1 MDLEQQNAP
10 HKSSKKRGLIQ
21 ISILFFL
28 LIVTPYLSWYYLS
41 RGLDYR
47 KETMAHLGDF
57 GFVPSALSDEFKK
70 VEPAVPDTSFAF
82 MIIGHCYD
90 PSDCA
95 ALKEV
100 FIRLSDP
107 FGNRKDVRM
116 VHVYPDG
123 MMDTSAVTDTA
134 EGQGVAQI
142 VIEQDTLN
150 TLKSYWSEVFGS
162 EVNHHLFLVDK
173 NYNVRQAFDFK
184 DEKQLSNLIHTATV
198 MLPLRK
204 INKAILQRESE
215 K

>member
-10 HKSSKKRGLIQ
+10 NKSSKKRGLIQ

-28 LIVTPYLSWYYLS
+28 LIVTPYLSWHYLS

-47 KETMAHLGDF
+47 KEKMAQLGDF
-57 GFVPSALSDEFKK
+57 GHLPSVLSDVFKK
-70 VEPAVPDTSFAF
+70 LEPVVPDTSLAF

-90 PSDCA
+90 PTDCA

-100 FIRLSDP
+100 FIRLSYP
-107 FGNRKDVRM
+107 FGNRKDVQM
-116 VHVYPDG
+116 VYIFPQG
-123 MMDTSAVTDTA
+123 MMDTSALKQST
-134 EGQGVAQI
+134 EGQHVTQI
-142 VIEQDTLN
+142 AIEEDTLKS
-150 TLKSYWSEVFGS
+150 LKSYWSEAFGS

-184 DEKQLSNLIHTATV
+184 DEKRLSNLIHTATV

-204 INKAILQRESE
+204 INKAILQREPE